1 MQKIIVASGPVIVE
15 DGKVLVSKH
24 GDTSFWKF
32 CGGKV
37 EDYEENLFTTAKR
50 RAKEEVGV
58 DLELINEVPFF
69 FYTQKEVDGGIA
81 DVILCQ
87 FLAKRIGEVKMGIDI
102 REVAWLEVNNLPQD
116 LAPNIIPSLKH
127 FGFIE

>member
-24 GDTSFWKF
+24 GDTSFWK
-32 CGGKV
+32 
-37 EDYEENLFTTAKR
+37 R

-58 DLELINEVPFF
+58 DLELINEIPYF
-69 FYTQKEVDGGIA
+69 FYTQKEIEGEIA

-87 FLAKRIGEVKMGIDI
+87 FLAKRIGEVNKGVDI
-102 REVAWLEVNNLPQD
+102 REVAWLEVGNLPQD
-116 LAPNIIPSLKH
+116 LAPNIIPALKH